1 MNTVYPYGLYNQST
15 MFKSKIGASIPKK
28 IRRTKR
34 TLSNAEIARENQIKN
49 LKDLINKNPDV
60 AKIVEDVNNG
70 TKNVEDAA
78 KKIIDTLA

>member
-49 LKDLINKNPDV
+49 LKDLIDKNPDV
-60 AKIVEDVNNG
+60 AKIVEDVNSG
-70 TKNVEDAA
+70 KKNVEDAA
-78 KKIIDTLA
+78 QKIIDTIA